1 MVHVPVRK
9 QTAFVIYLAGKG
21 ACELKSIPQVKFQWD
36 GGIADSANDKSM
48 DL

>member
-9 QTAFVIYLAGKG
+9 QTAFLIDLAGKW

-36 GGIADSANDKSM
+36 GGKADSANIKSI
-48 DL
+48 DF